1 MAPCLATQDQFFY
14 DFNDLGFLTFQFSL
28 EVRVHRML
36 QISVQLVEVDGS
48 VSDSHLGCSW

>member
-14 DFNDLGFLTFQFSL
+14 DFDDLGFLTIQFPL

-36 QISVQLVEVDGS
+36 QISAQLIEIEGS
-48 VSDSHLGCSW
+48 VSDFHLGGSW

>member
-1 MAPCLATQDQFFY
+1 MAPCLATQDQFFN

-36 QISVQLVEVDGS
+36 QISAQLVEVEGS
-48 VSDSHLGCSW
+48 VSDFHLGGSW